1 MANVFTYQIL
11 RDTNQLSVIKL
22 TGKFDGSGQEANT
35 ARIQANSLYGALDV
49 NGVPLYT
56 SLSVSNTALSF
67 YELSIDR
74 LGYNV
79 ASHQQGYIELFW
91 AGVTPSTILT
101 LDLAGTYG
109 EEQGM
114 VAIKNNAITPTGD
127 IGINSFGMSA
137 NCSYSIIV
145 ELRKNNKMYDR
156 GQFSDPA
163 SFNYPPYGLTP

>member
-11 RDTNQLSVIKL
+11 RDTNQSSVIKL
-22 TGKFDGSGQEANT
+22 TGKFDGSGQESNA

-49 NGVPLYT
+49 NGVPLRT
-56 SLSVSNTALSF
+56 ALSVSNTALSF
-67 YELSIDR
+67 YELSVER

-79 ASHQQGYIELFW
+79 AAPQGYIELFW
-91 AGVTPSTILT
+91 SGVSPSTILT
-101 LDLAGTYG
+101 LTLAGTYG

-127 IGINSFGMSA
+127 IGINTYGMVA
-137 NCSYSIIV
+137 NCAYSIII

-163 SFNYPPYGLTP
+163 SFNYPPYGLTPR